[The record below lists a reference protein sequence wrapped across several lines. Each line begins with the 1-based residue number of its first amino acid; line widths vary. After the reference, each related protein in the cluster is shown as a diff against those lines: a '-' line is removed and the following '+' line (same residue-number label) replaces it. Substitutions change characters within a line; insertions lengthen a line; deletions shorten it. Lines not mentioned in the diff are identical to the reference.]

1 MCSVG
6 DGAAASLSFPLYG
19 TKHRAS
25 WFQCPFKETKRRGAS
40 APQTQ
45 GPSAQHLADVL
56 NENLTHQKEARQCS
70 EEPVEE
76 DTFFLFLSLKQDV
89 SPKKVNVQFLREE

>member
-1 MCSVG
+1 MCAGFFCETKTAVC
-6 DGAAASLSFPLYG
+6 ALLEMEQPRHSFPLYG

-70 EEPVEE
+70 EEPMEE
-76 DTFFLFLSLKQDV
+76 DTFFYF
-89 SPKKVNVQFLREE
+89 